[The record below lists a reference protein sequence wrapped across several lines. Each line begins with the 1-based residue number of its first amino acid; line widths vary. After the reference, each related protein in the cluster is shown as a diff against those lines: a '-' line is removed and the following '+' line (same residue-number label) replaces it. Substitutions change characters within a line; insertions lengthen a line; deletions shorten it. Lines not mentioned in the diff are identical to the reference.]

1 MKNHYNFLLV
11 TFMGLALGGALST
24 PAISEEMKA
33 ANDPWQLD
41 IGTEVEDEFGTLNPE
56 ELSLNKAIKNA
67 MRGKVDMMTC
77 AQGYVMTKMGNH
89 GDARKIFESCIKNGY
104 TSAMTWMS
112 YMEHNGFGAAENPAA
127 AAAWD
132 KKAADAGDPIGQFNY
147 GLDLLRG
154 HGVELNKE
162 LGKAYIDDAAEYGLK
177 DAIEVQKS
185 DYDYNVVT
193 PDADNWKYEK
203 RIF

>member
-1 MKNHYNFLLV
+1 MRINFQIFLTAMV
-11 TFMGLALGGALST
+11 GLSLAATSSLA
-24 PAISEEMKA
+24 EEPDKH
-33 ANDPWQLD
+33 DPWKLNAQS
-41 IGTEVEDEFGTLNPE
+41 EVEDEYGTLNPD
-56 ELSLNKAIKNA
+56 ELTLNKAIKNA
-67 MRGKVDMMTC
+67 MRGDVDMMVC

-89 GDARKIFESCIKNGY
+89 GDARTIFENCAKKGY
-104 TSAMTWMS
+104 TGTMTWLS
-112 YMEHNGFGAAENPAA
+112 YMDHNGFGADENPEG

-162 LGKAYIDDAAEYGLK
+162 LGKVYIDKAAKYGLK
-177 DAIEVQKS
+177 DAIEVQDS

-203 RIF
+203 RIY

>member
-1 MKNHYNFLLV
+1 MKNKISFFLA
-11 TFMGLALGGALST
+11 TFIGFAVQLQGACAQDNAPT
-24 PAISEEMKA
+24 PWELDVGSE
-33 ANDPWQLD
+33 
-41 IGTEVEDEFGTLNPE
+41 IEDEFGTLNPE
-56 ELSLNKAIKNA
+56 ELTLNKAIKNA
-67 MRGKVDMMTC
+67 MRGDVDMMTC

-89 GDARKIFESCIKNGY
+89 GDARKIFEACIEKGY

-112 YMEHNGFGAAENPAA
+112 YMEHNGLGSAENPQAA
-127 AAAWD
+127 AKWD

-154 HGVELNKE
+154 HGVELNE
-162 LGKAYIDDAAEYGLK
+162 TLGKTYIDDAAKHGLK
-177 DAIEVQKS
+177 DAIEVQQS